1 MEKFCF
7 IKFIINNKKS
17 FKRLC
22 DLFNYIKILKDE
34 NLQIEDL
41 YTDKSIYNFYSK
53 KELEYF
59 SSKDC
64 WEFDDIFDCIGNGEY
79 YFHSI
84 EKIEENIAKLY
95 FYPISFP
102 YGGVEPII
110 EFIKSFQM
118 KILTIDCGY
127 MEEFEY

>member
-1 MEKFCF
+1 M
-7 IKFIINNKKS
+7 
-17 FKRLC
+17 
-22 DLFNYIKILKDE
+22 KIY
-34 NLQIEDL
+34 NIEDL
-41 YTDKSIYNFYSK
+41 YTDESIYNFYSK

-95 FYPISFP
+95 FYPVSFP

>member
-1 MEKFCF
+1 MKKYCF
-7 IKFIINNKKS
+7 IKFIIDNEES

-22 DLFNYIKILKDE
+22 DLFNYIKILKNE
-34 NLQIEDL
+34 NLQLEDL
-41 YTDKSIYNFYSK
+41 YADKNIHNFYSE

-59 SSKDC
+59 LHADC
-64 WEFDDIFDCIGNGEY
+64 WEFDDIFDCIGCGEY

-84 EKIEENIAKLY
+84 EKIEKNIAKLY
-95 FYPISFP
+95 FYPTSFP

-118 KILTIDCGY
+118 KILSVDCGY

>member
-1 MEKFCF
+1 MKEYCF
-7 IKFIINNKKS
+7 IKFIIDNEES

-22 DLFNYIKILKDE
+22 DLFNYIKILKNE
-34 NLQIEDL
+34 NLQLEDL
-41 YTDKSIYNFYSK
+41 YADKNIHNFYSE

-59 SSKDC
+59 LHADC
-64 WEFDDIFDCIGNGEY
+64 WEFDDIFDCIGCGEY

-84 EKIEENIAKLY
+84 EKIEKNIAKLY
-95 FYPISFP
+95 FYPTSFP

-118 KILTIDCGY
+118 KILSVDCGY

>member
-1 MEKFCF
+1 MKEYCF
-7 IKFIINNKKS
+7 IKFMIDNEES

-22 DLFNYIKILKDE
+22 DLFSYIKILKNE
-34 NLQIEDL
+34 NLQLEDL
-41 YTDKSIYNFYSK
+41 YADKNIHNFYSE

-59 SSKDC
+59 SNADC
-64 WEFDDIFDCIGNGEY
+64 WEFDDIFDCIGCGEY

-84 EKIEENIAKLY
+84 EKIEKNIAKLY
-95 FYPISFP
+95 FYPTSFP

-118 KILTIDCGY
+118 KILSVDCGY
-127 MEEFEY
+127 MEEFKY

>member
-1 MEKFCF
+1 M
-7 IKFIINNKKS
+7 KKS

-22 DLFNYIKILKDE
+22 ELFNYIKILKDE

-41 YTDKSIYNFYSK
+41 YTDESIYNFYSK

-95 FYPISFP
+95 FYPVSFP

-127 MEEFEY
+127 VEEFEY

>member
-1 MEKFCF
+1 M
-7 IKFIINNKKS
+7 
-17 FKRLC
+17 
-22 DLFNYIKILKDE
+22 FNYIKILKDE

-41 YTDKSIYNFYSK
+41 YTDENIYNFYSK

-95 FYPISFP
+95 FYPVSFP

-118 KILTIDCGY
+118 KILTIDCGCV
-127 MEEFEY
+127 EEFEY